1 MSSVLNTTTQPI
13 QETKIALEEQ
23 IAQLVAA
30 AATAAATAA
39 EKMAAKNAEIEE
51 LKKKNKSSHKIR
63 KLKKLKKISQLSK
76 KEIKRK
82 LTYFKKKRKAQYK
95 FAMKVLNKIVNGE
108 RNGKKKHIVCCA
120 EEKSGKREISEIINL
135 KLRFT
140 MMSKKRR
147 DLLLNKDMKNVYI
160 DGLHVCGLVRVSCET
175 QYEELRKLGIYAEAV
190 GTKPEG
196 LDYLNDFNSKKGGK
210 TGIIILDE
218 LDYASAINSKMEPFI
233 KEENS
238 HIIAMSSTSWD
249 ATKST
254 WCDDDDVMTFEPA
267 AEYCGGMWFV
277 QQELVIKPTPFIT
290 DTLEFSEQAK
300 TIISKCGTER
310 NVVVVRLPTSGKEAT
325 YRGYKDERNG
335 GGAPFLLEKIKI
347 KESFIDGG
355 RDNKHNLE
363 DTIKLAKFDFD
374 EEVKK
379 KDCSMVHIIYICGKY
394 TRSTELPPYV
404 KSSLYAWHDAR
415 MLKDT
420 SCLQA
425 LSQALGRI
433 KHYKSDEYPNG
444 HPIFMYADPRA
455 LEYWDNPEQNE
466 KTMGNLSSRTK
477 SSKVRDT
484 SDIKS
489 MDFDTFD
496 EAKKFKLKKLL
507 SETFD
512 ASFKE
517 KWREGKNGEAVT
529 AAAAPDGRIM
539 NNIRGIW
546 KILDVSNENNK
557 KNGIS
562 GAGATY
568 DGGARLLVGYDG
580 DGKVPTYI
588 VVWKEEGSVSEE
600 KQNIYNH
607 KPSKK
612 NAYN

>member
-23 IAQLVAA
+23 IAQLVA
-30 AATAAATAA
+30 AAATAA

-95 FAMKVLNKIVNGE
+95 FAMKVLNKIINGE

-120 EEKSGKREISEIINL
+120 EEKSGKRGISEIINL
-135 KLRFT
+135 QLRFT
-140 MMSKKRR
+140 MMSKKPK
-147 DLLLNKDMKNVYI
+147 DLLLKKAMKNVYI
-160 DGLHVCGLVRVSCET
+160 DGLHVCGLVRKSCEP

-190 GTKPEG
+190 GRVNDSI
-196 LDYLNDFNSKKGGK
+196 DYLDDFNSKKGEK

-238 HIIAMSSTSWD
+238 HIIAMSSTPWD
-249 ATKST
+249 ATKSG
-254 WCDDDDVMTFEPA
+254 WYDVIMKFEPA
-267 AEYCGGMWFV
+267 AEYCGGKWFV
-277 QQELVIKPTPFIT
+277 QQGLVIKPTPFIT
-290 DTLEFSEQAK
+290 DKLEFSEQAK
-300 TIISKCGTER
+300 TIISNCGKKR
-310 NVVVVRLPTSGKEAT
+310 NVVVVRLPIRGKDVAT
-325 YRGYKDERNG
+325 YRSYKAKRNG
-335 GGAPFLLEKIKI
+335 GDAPLLLEAIHI
-347 KESFIDGG
+347 KESFIDRSTGKTIG
-355 RDNKHNLE
+355 E
-363 DTIKLAKFDFD
+363 TIKLAKVDFD

-394 TRSTELPPYV
+394 TRSTELLPYV
-404 KSSLYAWHDAR
+404 KSSLYAWHDYR
-415 MLKDT
+415 ILKDS

>member
-1 MSSVLNTTTQPI
+1 MSSVLNTTTQPT
-13 QETKIALEEQ
+13 QETKIALMEEQ
-23 IAQLVAA
+23 IAQFV
-30 AATAAATAA
+30 

-51 LKKKNKSSHKIR
+51 LKKNKSSHKIR

-95 FAMKVLNKIVNGE
+95 FAMKVLDKIVNGE

-120 EEKSGKREISEIINL
+120 EEKSGKRGISEIINL

-140 MMSKKRR
+140 MMSKKPK
-147 DLLLNKDMKNVYI
+147 DLLLKKAMKNVYI
-160 DGLHVCGLVRVSCET
+160 DGLHVCGLVRKSCEP

-190 GTKPEG
+190 GRVNDSI
-196 LDYLNDFNSKKGGK
+196 DYLDDFNSKKGEK

-238 HIIAMSSTSWD
+238 HIIAMSSTPWD
-249 ATKST
+249 ATKSG
-254 WCDDDDVMTFEPA
+254 WYHVIMKFEPA
-267 AEYCGGMWFV
+267 AEYCGGKWFV

-290 DTLEFSEQAK
+290 DKLEFSEQAK
-300 TIISKCGTER
+300 TIIPNCGKKR
-310 NVVVVRLPTSGKEAT
+310 NVVVVRLPTSGKGVT
-325 YRGYKDERNG
+325 YRSYKAKRNG
-335 GGAPFLLEKIKI
+335 GDAPLLLEAIHI
-347 KESFIDGG
+347 KESFIDSSAGKTIG
-355 RDNKHNLE
+355 E
-363 DTIKLAKFDFD
+363 TIKLAKVDFD

-394 TRSTELPPYV
+394 TRSTELLPYV
-404 KSSLYAWHDAR
+404 KSSLYAWHDSR
-415 MLKDT
+415 MLKDK

-433 KHYKSDEYPNG
+433 KHYKSAEYPNG

-496 EAKKFKLKKLL
+496 EAKKFKLKKLH

-517 KWREGKNGEAVT
+517 RSREGKNGEAVT
-529 AAAAPDGRIM
+529 PAAAPDGRIM

-580 DGKVPTYI
+580 DGTVPTYI

-600 KQNIYNH
+600 KQTIYNH